1 MTEKRGSYIVHV
13 QPRDGNEPE
22 IIAVFEAAGCTVERI
37 HEIGDLVVEL
47 YQLTVLVE
55 VKTET
60 GRYTKKQLEIRK
72 RMRNIETVRSIDD
85 ALAVIEKYQRWH
97 EIIAEH
103 NTWVYALD
111 ITGGSR

>member
-1 MTEKRGSYIVHV
+1 MTEKRGVYIV

-22 IIAVFEAAGCTVERI
+22 IIAVFETAGCTVERI

-47 YQLTVLVE
+47 YQFSILVE

-60 GRYTKKQLEIRK
+60 GRYTKKQIELRK

-85 ALAVIEKYQRWH
+85 ALALISKYQRWH
-97 EIIAEH
+97 EIICQHDWTEV
-103 NTWVYALD
+103 T
-111 ITGGSR
+111 TGGSR